1 MRSLNVPGLEDHF
14 ATVKGSL
21 ELLLNADDFF
31 LDCLEA
37 IRSGTH
43 FNGRGYS
50 GRTKFMDSLMAPSN
64 GAKNVVPISCDICAI
79 GM

>member
-1 MRSLNVPGLEDHF
+1 LPGLEDQF

-50 GRTKFMDSLMAPSN
+50 GRTEVMDSLMAPSN